1 METKRVAERSQPN
14 SPSRVFP
21 VRTLGTGA
29 RQWRALA
36 HAGAKLGAATGY
48 GEQGSHIQAESSS
61 ARRNTGSSRA
71 GSCPSQQRPQ
81 LSPRGLQR
89 KSLLPRSLQAQL
101 PNRLAALPFLS
112 WEPESAPSS
121 YTETTFP
128 ELTSTACVPCPQN
141 GSKVGPRYLCD
152 IKCPSIHFPVEI
164 NSGPDY
170 HHLLT
175 LCVCV

>member
-1 METKRVAERSQPN
+1 MQEPSLEPQQATVNRGATSKQRAHPRGETRGAAE
-14 SPSRVFP
+14 
-21 VRTLGTGA
+21 
-29 RQWRALA
+29 
-36 HAGAKLGAATGY
+36 LGAVA
-48 GEQGSHIQAESSS
+48 
-61 ARRNTGSSRA
+61 
-71 GSCPSQQRPQ
+71 SQQRPQ